1 MAKTKRRNKWI
12 KRGIIISLIAL
23 VGFVIFNQQRE
34 AAQQRLIDNT
44 KITTIERGQIQL
56 FALASGRLT
65 SSDESVVAV
74 NGTLSRVLVK
84 VGDEVEL
91 DQRIGE
97 TRDVMGNR
105 FAIRANKAG
114 IITSLPNAINN
125 EFVISNPNKFK
136 LVVNI
141 SERDVSRLELGQSA
155 EIYVQSLD
163 LNFEGTVTNIGLIGN
178 TSLDFS
184 TYPVTVE
191 FDHGDEPLF
200 LGMSASARISVSV
213 FDDILIIPFEALIID
228 GTQRYVLSADWLQ
241 ETQRPQRD
249 FYIPVT
255 TGVADVYN
263 VQVSGDN
270 LEGQTII
277 VLDPSSNFPFFGR

>member
-12 KRGIIISLIAL
+12 KRGIILSLIAL
-23 VGFVIFNQQRE
+23 VGFVIVSQQRE
-34 AAQQRLIDNT
+34 VAQQRLIDNAKT
-44 KITTIERGQIQL
+44 TTIQKGQIEL

-65 SSDESVVAV
+65 SSDESAVAI

-84 VGDEVEL
+84 VGDQVEL
-91 DQRIGE
+91 NQRIGE

-105 FAIRANKAG
+105 LAVRANKAG

-163 LNFEGTVTNIGLIGN
+163 LTFEGTVTNIGLIGN

-191 FDHGDEPLF
+191 FDHGNEPLF

-228 GTQRYVLSADWLQ
+228 GTQRFVLSSDWLQ
-241 ETQRPQRD
+241 NSQRPQREY
-249 FYIPVT
+249 YIPVT

-277 VLDPSSNFPFFGR
+277 VLDPSSSFPFFRR

>member
-44 KITTIERGQIQL
+44 KTTTIERGQIQL